1 MNIDLLIEELFKKD
15 TTASY
20 KCLLELEEISDREN
34 TVYTYFD
41 TFLEML
47 DSEKSFIRVRGFRLI
62 CKNAKWDVNN
72 KINKNINKILGELD
86 DEKPT
91 AVRQCLAS
99 LKYLIENKQKLKN
112 NIKEKLLGINYLKY
126 NDSMQGLIFKDVEE
140 NLNLLK

>member
-47 DSEKSFIRVRGFRLI
+47 DNEKSFIRVRGFRLI
-62 CKNAKWDVNN
+62 CKNAKWDKDN
-72 KINKNINKILGELD
+72 KINQNINKILTELD

-99 LKYLIENKQKLKN
+99 LKYLIENKQELKN

-126 NDSMQGLIFKDVEE
+126 NDSMQGLIFKDAEE
-140 NLNLLK
+140 NLFLLK